1 VNHRARS
8 RKRTR
13 RKATLRDK
21 LFIALAIVIM
31 TIVIMTI
38 VMGARV
44 AGPWLSIALARSAA
58 FRSVTAYALVAVFI
72 GFFVSLFVF
81 LLNRRKWQPRGGTD
95 AHDGLPP
102 GSGSAGAGAAGFGG
116 SDSHHGGQFGGAG
129 SSGAW

>member
-1 VNHRARS
+1 VSRWRS

-31 TIVIMTI
+31 TVFMA
-38 VMGARV
+38 ARA
-44 AGPWLSIALARSAA
+44 AGPWTSIVLARSAEL
-58 FRSVTAYALVAVFI
+58 RSLAAYALAVVFVC
-72 GFFVSLFVF
+72 FFVSLLVF
-81 LLNRRKWQPRGGTD
+81 LLNRRKWRPRSVTG

-116 SDSHHGGQFGGAG
+116 SDSPHGGQFGGAG
-129 SSGAW
+129 SSGGW